1 MKASGQ
7 GSGYSW
13 DTSQDD
19 AGVAFAAVNRPR
31 RATLVWVRQDGE
43 QKVKWESSQKILCE
57 SAGRNWHRRGHE
69 DVASDG
75 SEE

>member
-13 DTSQDD
+13 DTSQVD

-31 RATLVWVRQDGE
+31 RATLVWVRQGGG
-43 QKVKWESSQKILCE
+43 QKVKWESSQKILRE
-57 SAGRNWHRRGHE
+57 SAGRNWHRSHE
-69 DVASDG
+69 DGASDG